1 MATETTTIKVVADT
15 SQAERALS
23 SLGSVISG
31 LAVLGLAQQ
40 FVKLSDASANLQNKL
55 SLVTVEGQKAGDIFK
70 FVAASSNRL
79 GASLNDVGN
88 LFFQVSNNSKDLGL
102 SQETNLKITEN
113 LIKGF
118 QLTGQS
124 MAQVQGSITQLGQAF
139 GQGTLRGDELNSVM
153 EGLPIVAQTL
163 AKNLGVTTGALK
175 AMGEQG
181 RISSQ
186 DLANA
191 ILESGKALDSAY
203 MNKIP
208 TISAA
213 FQVFSNSIQVMVNDT
228 NNAEG
233 ITAKLSK
240 AILILTEFIIDV
252 NEWFKEWGG
261 TIMEVIKI
269 LGTLAAFT
277 VAGKIFGAILA
288 SVQGVVAAF
297 SAMGTAVS
305 TVGKTVQMTGQLIQ
319 KYINGVVPTAGI
331 FVERLAVRFGFLG
344 KALGV
349 IGAGLASVGG
359 AVLAY
364 TGLDKFFKKIEDTPA
379 GEIIDDINKKLG
391 VDQVKASE
399 QALKASGGL
408 TTQQVKDA
416 DAVRRANIDR
426 EASFKGIL
434 RDQESALR
442 LTQFEG
448 IELEYQQKVND
459 ANSKLIKEIKND
471 KGEIIGVTKGLSD
484 EEQKILRL
492 NFEQTVQTRLQ
503 RDSKLA
509 LTAATQNLNAVMGI
523 GRTLTSDQLDIEL
536 KILEERRKSGGLL
549 TKETEDRMRQ
559 TEELNKQLAYQ
570 RQIKNS
576 LDAVN
581 RPLGGAAAG
590 ASAAGQLGSL
600 DPMTAAMSAN
610 KTMFDGLKYLR
621 DQDLIS
627 EQQYQNAR
635 VSATVQAQQAIFDAT
650 KKQYENEA
658 LLRIQAQTGQQFGLE
673 TQKQMA
679 STSAQFQMKTDKE
692 KYAFALDQAS
702 QMFTSLG
709 SYNKKAFE
717 AAKAF
722 NIANAIMNTY
732 AAATKALAT
741 YPFPFGLIAAAGA
754 VAAGMAQVNAI
765 RSQQFSGR
773 ALGGPV
779 MNGQS
784 YIVGE
789 RGPEVFTP
797 NTNGSITRNS
807 DLPSGGT
814 TNINFT
820 IVANDAQ
827 GFDDLLLQRRGM
839 ITQMISDAQLESG
852 RRV

>member
-15 SQAERALS
+15 AQAERALN
-23 SLGSVISG
+23 SLGDTIKG
-31 LAVLGLAQQ
+31 LASIAALTALARQ
-40 FVKLSDASANLQNKL
+40 FSQVSDAAANLQNKL
-55 SLVTVEGQKAGDIFK
+55 SLVTVEGQQTSDLFK
-70 FVAASSNRL
+70 VMTASANRL
-79 GASLNDVGN
+79 QAPVQQVGD
-88 LFFQVSNNSKDLGL
+88 LFFQVANNSRDLQL
-102 SQETNLKITEN
+102 SQKDQVAITES

-118 QLTGQS
+118 QMTGQT
-124 MAQVQGSITQLGQAF
+124 MGQVQGSITQLGQAF
-139 GQGTLRGDELNSVM
+139 GQGVLRGDELNSVM

-186 DLANA
+186 DLADA
-191 ILESGKALDSAY
+191 ILESGKALDEAY
-203 MNKIP
+203 TNRIP
-208 TISAA
+208 TISGA
-213 FQVFSNSIQVMVNDT
+213 FAVLSNTLTTVANNVNENTGLNRVFSY
-228 NNAEG
+228 A
-233 ITAKLSK
+233 L
-240 AILILTEFIIDV
+240 LILAEAVIDV
-252 NEWFKEWGG
+252 YDWFQKWGK
-261 TIMEVIKI
+261 VI
-269 LGTLAAFT
+269 GFVAEAFLLLYVPIR
-277 VAGKIFGAILA
+277 VA
-288 SVQGVVAAF
+288 
-297 SAMGTAVS
+297 
-305 TVGKTVQMTGQLIQ
+305 
-319 KYINGVVPTAGI
+319 
-331 FVERLAVRFGFLG
+331 
-344 KALGV
+344 KALFAALIGPIETIIGFFRGGV
-349 IGAGLASVGG
+349 SAAGVFGSAITKLRDYIAPVLEPISVLGEKIAIVFGLLGAGAS
-359 AVLAY
+359 AL
-364 TGLDKFFKKIEDTPA
+364 GLNKLIGSIKELFSSDKRTMAEKYEQKIK
-379 GEIIDDINKKLG
+379 DINQRLG
-391 VDQVKASE
+391 VDQVEASDK
-399 QALKASGGL
+399 ALKASGGL
-408 TTQQVKDA
+408 SAQQVKDA
-416 DAVRRANIDR
+416 DAVRKANIDR
-426 EASFKGIL
+426 EASLKGIL
-434 RDQESALR
+434 RDQAASLR

-448 IELEYQQKVND
+448 IELEYQQRVND
-459 ANSKLIKEIKND
+459 ANSKLVREIKND
-471 KGEIIGVTKGLSD
+471 KGQIIGVTKGLSA
-484 EEQKILRL
+484 EEEKILRL
-492 NFEQTVQTRLQ
+492 NFEQTVQGRLQ

-559 TEELNKQLAYQ
+559 TEELNKQLNYQ
-570 RQIKNS
+570 RQIKSS
-576 LDAVN
+576 LDAIN

-590 ASAAGQLGSL
+590 ASAAGQMGSL

-610 KTMFDGLKYLR
+610 QTMFDGLKYLR

-635 VSATVQAQQAIFDAT
+635 VTATVQAQQAIFDAT

-679 STSAQFQMKTDKE
+679 GQSAQFQMKTDKE
-692 KYAFALDQAS
+692 KYAFALDQAA
-702 QMFTSLG
+702 QMYTSLG

>member
-15 SQAERALS
+15 SQAERALA

-124 MAQVQGSITQLGQAF
+124 MAEVQGSITQLGQAF
-139 GQGTLRGDELNSVM
+139 SIGTLRGDELNSVM

-213 FQVFSNSIQVMVNDT
+213 FKVFSNSIQVMVNDT

-252 NEWFKEWGG
+252 NDWFKEWGG

-277 VAGKIFGAILA
+277 VAGKIFGAIVTA
-288 SVQGVVAAF
+288 VKGVIAAF
-297 SAMGTAVS
+297 GAMGTAVTS
-305 TVGKTVQMTGQLIQ
+305 LGTTFSILTTNVSKFFQGLIPLA
-319 KYINGVVPTAGI
+319 KMPEVIGR
-331 FVERLAVRFGFLG
+331 RLGFLG
-344 KALGV
+344 TALGM
-349 IGAGLASVGG
+349 IGTGLASVGG
-359 AVLAY
+359 AALAY

-399 QALKASGGL
+399 KALKANGGL
-408 TTQQVKDA
+408 TTEQVKLGNAFTKANADRDA
-416 DAVRRANIDR
+416 TF
-426 EASFKGIL
+426 ASIL
-434 RDQESALR
+434 RDQEASLK
-442 LTQFEG
+442 LTEFEG
-448 IELEYQQKVND
+448 IELEYQQKVNE
-459 ANSKLIKEIKND
+459 ANSKLIKEVKND
-471 KGEIIGVTKGLSD
+471 KGVIVGYTAGIGDG
-484 EEQKILRL
+484 EREILRL
-492 NFEQTVQTRLQ
+492 NFEQTVQKRLQ
-503 RDSKLA
+503 RESTLA
-509 LTAATQNLNAVMGI
+509 LNAATQNLNTVMGV
-523 GRTLTSDQLDIEL
+523 GRNLTNDQLDIEL
-536 KILEERRKSGGLL
+536 QILEERRKSGGLL

-559 TEELNKQLAYQ
+559 TAELNKQLAYQ

-679 STSAQFQMKTDKE
+679 GQAAQFEMKTTQE
-692 KYAFALDQAS
+692 KYAFALDSAA
-702 QMFTSLG
+702 QMYSSLG
-709 SYNKKAFE
+709 TYNKKAFE

>member
-23 SLGSVISG
+23 SLGDTIKG
-31 LAVLGLAQQ
+31 LASIAALTALARQ
-40 FVKLSDASANLQNKL
+40 FAQVSDAAANLQNKL
-55 SLVTVEGQKAGDIFK
+55 SLVTVEGQQTSDLFK
-70 FVAASSNRL
+70 LMTASANRL
-79 GASLNDVGN
+79 QAPVQQVGD
-88 LFFQVSNNSKDLGL
+88 LFFQVANNSRDLQL
-102 SQETNLKITEN
+102 SQRDQVAITES

-118 QLTGQS
+118 QMTGQS
-124 MAQVQGSITQLGQAF
+124 MGQVQGSITQLGQAF
-139 GQGTLRGDELNSVM
+139 GQGVLRGDELNSVM

-181 RISSQ
+181 RISSR
-186 DLANA
+186 DLADA
-191 ILESGKALDSAY
+191 ILESGKALDEAY
-203 MNKIP
+203 TNRIP
-208 TISAA
+208 TISGA
-213 FQVFSNSIQVMVNDT
+213 FAVLSNTLTTVANNVNENTGLNRVFSY
-228 NNAEG
+228 A
-233 ITAKLSK
+233 L
-240 AILILTEFIIDV
+240 LILAEAVISV
-252 NEWFKEWGG
+252 AEWFDKWGK
-261 TIMEVIKI
+261 VI
-269 LGTLAAFT
+269 GFVAEAFLLLYVPIR
-277 VAGKIFGAILA
+277 VA
-288 SVQGVVAAF
+288 
-297 SAMGTAVS
+297 
-305 TVGKTVQMTGQLIQ
+305 
-319 KYINGVVPTAGI
+319 
-331 FVERLAVRFGFLG
+331 
-344 KALGV
+344 KALFAALIGPIETIIGFFRGGV
-349 IGAGLASVGG
+349 SAAGAFGSAIGKLRDYIAPVLEPISVLGEKIAIVFGLLGAGAAALGLNKLIGG
-359 AVLAY
+359 IKDLFSS
-364 TGLDKFFKKIEDTPA
+364 DKRTMAEKYEQKIK
-379 GEIIDDINKKLG
+379 DINERLG

-399 QALKASGGL
+399 QALKANGGL
-408 TTQQVKDA
+408 TTQQVKNA
-416 DAVRRANIDR
+416 DAVRRANLDR
-426 EASFKGIL
+426 ETSFKGIL
-434 RDQESALR
+434 RDQEASLR

-448 IELEYQQKVND
+448 IELEYQQRIND
-459 ANSKLIKEIKND
+459 ANSKLIREIKND
-471 KGEIIGVTKGLSD
+471 KGEIIGVTQGLST
-484 EEQKILRL
+484 EEEKILRL
-492 NFEQTVQTRLQ
+492 NFEQTVQGRLQ

-509 LTAATQNLNAVMGI
+509 LTAATQNLNAVMGV
-523 GRTLTSDQLDIEL
+523 GRNLTSDQLDIEIR
-536 KILEERRKSGGLL
+536 ILEERRKSGGLL
-549 TKETEDRMRQ
+549 TKETEDRIRQ

-570 RQIKNS
+570 RQIKTS

-590 ASAAGQLGSL
+590 AGAAGQLGSL
-600 DPMTAAMSAN
+600 DPVRAAMTAN
-610 KTMFDGLKYLR
+610 QTMFDGLKYLR

-679 STSAQFQMKTDKE
+679 GQSAQFQMKTDKE
-692 KYAFALDQAS
+692 KYAFALDQAA
-702 QMFTSLG
+702 QMYTSLG

-789 RGPEVFTP
+789 RGPELFTP
-797 NTNGSITRNS
+797 NTNGGITRNS
-807 DLPSGGT
+807 DLPTGGT
-814 TNINFT
+814 TNVNFT

-852 RRV
+852 RRM